1 MEERYEKTSRLIY
14 LALSTW
20 AYAQETSCVFRSQ
33 FLKGE
38 FTADSVPC
46 DPLLVVPLEYCN
58 AEPLDARGR
67 MQVYI
72 ASDLR
77 NYFPPISAT
86 ENTDVA
92 ERIAWADMMRL
103 QALLDEDNS
112 ESITGLFYILN
123 TAIIAAHLSEL
134 AIKADV
140 DVDFQMLINP
150 ELKGRYF
157 IYGLPKS
164 VSELER
170 VFECAARCG
179 DTGANM
185 EKLTRSPVFSACSG
199 GVVSSTY

>member
-1 MEERYEKTSRLIY
+1 MKKLTVLIY
-14 LALSTW
+14 MTLSSW
-20 AYAQETSCVFRSQ
+20 AYAQETACVSRSQ

-38 FTADSVPC
+38 FTAESVPC
-46 DPLLVVPLEYCN
+46 DPDVGVPMKYCN
-58 AEPLDARGR
+58 ADPLDARGW

-92 ERIAWADMMRL
+92 ERITWADMMRL

-123 TAIIAAHLSEL
+123 TAILAAHLSEL

-140 DVDFQMLINP
+140 DADFQMLINP

-185 EKLTRSPVFSACSG
+185 EKLTRSPVFSSCTG
-199 GVVSSTY
+199 GVVTSTY